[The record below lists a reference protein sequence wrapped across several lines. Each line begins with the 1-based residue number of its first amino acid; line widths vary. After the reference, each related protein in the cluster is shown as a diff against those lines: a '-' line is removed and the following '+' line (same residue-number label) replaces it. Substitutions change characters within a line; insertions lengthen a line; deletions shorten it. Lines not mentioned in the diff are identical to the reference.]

1 MEIKKFDIIATRK
14 DLMLQIYVDKS
25 YEPYLSEL
33 SGELEV
39 EIKPLKKA
47 RSMTANSYLWVLCD
61 KIAKVLQGTK
71 EEVYQNAVKSVG
83 VYEDIAVVSVGAEK
97 FVKNWEEKGI
107 GWFADNFGESKVKG
121 ANRIRVYYGSSV
133 YSQEEM
139 SRLVD
144 SVVEEAK
151 NLGIEVMPPDRIAE
165 LKEKWNIA

>member
-14 DLMLQIYVDKS
+14 DLMLQVYVDKS
-25 YEPYLSEL
+25 YESYLSEL
-33 SGELEV
+33 TGDLEL
-39 EIKPLKKA
+39 EIKPLKKP

-97 FVKNWEEKGI
+97 FVKTWQEKGI
-107 GWFADNFGESKVKG
+107 GWFADDFGESKVKG
-121 ANRIRVYYGSSV
+121 ANRVRVYYGSSI

-151 NLGIEVMPPDRIAE
+151 TLGIEVMPPDKVKE
-165 LKEKWNIA
+165 LKDRWGLA

>member
-33 SGELEV
+33 NGELEV
-39 EIKPLKKA
+39 EIKPLKKP

>member
-1 MEIKKFDIIATRK
+1 MEIKKMDIIATRK
-14 DLMLQIYVDKS
+14 DLMLQVYVDKS

-33 SGELEV
+33 SGELEL
-39 EIKPLKKA
+39 EIKPLKKQ

-61 KIAKVLQGTK
+61 KIAKVLQSTK

-83 VYEDIAVVSVGAEK
+83 VYEDIAVVSMGADK

-121 ANRIRVYYGSSV
+121 ANRIRIYYGSSV
-133 YSQEEM
+133 YDQAEM

-144 SVVEEAK
+144 YVVEEAK
-151 NLGIEVMPPDRIAE
+151 GLGVEVIPPERIAE
-165 LKEKWNIA
+165 LKERWGV